1 MYVSLMGKMG
11 SYLDVANERK
21 ELARSALTTEKKRGL
36 RRHFDTEAEFSTW
49 VAGVE
54 GDAWGDLLTLHHIAM
69 TWSLTILVVQPGACP
84 MVGGEQGTPVEEED
98 TKEEATGGEGD
109 IADWGTLRAGAD
121 GPGTGFRT
129 SQCRPHCRAH
139 PIPAGGVS
147 DSRHD
152 EGRDFSTGRGLPP
165 PLLPSTVLPG
175 KPVPPGH
182 PLIRSRATRTYRWP
196 T

>member
-1 MYVSLMGKMG
+1 MRGGADDGNVLGKAEVDALLERNGGKRIANDMQGNCMYVSLMGKMG

-84 MVGGEQGTPVEEED
+84 MVVVNRERQSKKKTQKKKPREVRVISLIGD
-98 TKEEATGGEGD
+98 T
-109 IADWGTLRAGAD
+109 
-121 GPGTGFRT
+121 T
-129 SQCRPHCRAH
+129 SRCRWTRHRLPH
-139 PIPAGGVS
+139 
-147 DSRHD
+147 
-152 EGRDFSTGRGLPP
+152 
-165 PLLPSTVLPG
+165 
-175 KPVPPGH
+175 
-182 PLIRSRATRTYRWP
+182 
-196 T
+196 